1 MARKRFVIIGD
12 GAAGLAAAERL
23 RYADPSA
30 SIGLY
35 TDDPSPGYYR
45 AALTNYL
52 LGELREDQLWAVS
65 PDFYKS
71 LGIRRIFARVIGV
84 DTQKSAVWDT
94 TSPMPTP
101 YDHLLVASGARP
113 RPPSFDGAHL
123 PGVMT
128 LRTIQDARQVVDHV
142 RLRRLTRAVV
152 LGGGALGLE
161 WAHAL
166 SEHGVRVT
174 IFERSARFL
183 PNALDEVAS
192 DLLAARLRQAGIEVV
207 LGDAVVAARPGPDGS
222 VAAVVTQQG
231 RTIECGLVA
240 AALGVIASSEFLR
253 GSGVRL
259 AENGAVIADRRLA
272 TSLPNVWA
280 AGDVANVAGQ
290 QLQLWEPARHQ
301 GRAAGDNMSGRGGDY
316 HPGVHYFATR
326 LFDLDFGRLG
336 AIERAPNRH
345 EIVDFPRGTGK
356 IAYRKL
362 VLEGGRLVGAL
373 MIGERGARVRTA
385 GRRYKRLID
394 AAVDVSAI
402 QDRLLDPSFDAEAW
416 LSTQKLFEKPPA
428 RPGTQVVAVK
438 AAKLRGTQVVKLGA
452 DSQLP
457 SEAFRLVA
465 AKGGETS
472 VLGRG
477 TALLRIRQATEASS
491 VSSIGGTSVLGA
503 STSGT
508 SLLGASKSGTS
519 VVSAAGLAAAARAAP
534 QSAVPRGTRVLSIGL
549 QAEEARPAAAPA
561 APLDARLEGMG
572 RVYPI
577 TNQTFGIGNS
587 AEADIPIAHEAVATL
602 HAQIVRQG
610 DALYL
615 RDAGSRT
622 GTWVNDVLLSAT
634 HALVD
639 GDRLRVGPAEL
650 VFRSS
655 VLRRAAQEESLVT
668 ISVPHLE
675 VRSGQ
680 SLGLSFTLRV
690 EGLLIGSAPG
700 AHIELRDLSVAP
712 QHARVRMVGDQAYLA
727 DLGSGRGTYVA
738 FTPIPPGQEVLLAE
752 GAWIRIGI
760 VDLVF
765 TRRPMTVAAGAL
777 RPRARLRVDTGPAA
791 GASVDVRDRALVGS
805 GPEATLRIPGLAHSH
820 LEVMVENDRFVARD
834 LSGGATFRSGSLL
847 GTATVPLAHGDALL
861 LAGTTML
868 RFEEL
873 P

>member
-30 SIGLY
+30 SIGLF

-65 PDFYKS
+65 PDFYQS
-71 LGIRRIFARVIGV
+71 LGIRRVFGRVVGV
-84 DTQKSAVWDT
+84 DAQRGVLWDT
-94 TSPMPTP
+94 TSPTPTP
-101 YDHLLVASGARP
+101 FDGLLVASGARP

-142 RLRRLTRAVV
+142 RLRRLGRAVV

-174 IFERSARFL
+174 IMERSARFL

-207 LGDAVVAARPGPDGS
+207 LGDAVVAARPGQDGTVS
-222 VAAVVTQQG
+222 AVLTQQG
-231 RTIECGLVA
+231 RKLECGLVA
-240 AALGVIASSEFLR
+240 AALGVVASSEFLR
-253 GSGVRL
+253 DSGIKL
-259 AENGAVIADRRLA
+259 AENGAIVADRRLA
-272 TSLPNVWA
+272 TDVPNVWA
-280 AGDVANVAGQ
+280 AGDVARVEGE

-301 GRAAGDNMSGRGGDY
+301 GRIAGDNMSGRGGHY
-316 HPGVHYFATR
+316 QPGVHYFATR

-336 AIERAPNRH
+336 SIERAPNRQ
-345 EIVDFPRGTGK
+345 EFVDFPRGTGT

-362 VLEGGRLVGAL
+362 VVEGGRLVGAL

-394 AAVDVSAI
+394 AKVDVSSI
-402 QDRLLDPSFDAEAW
+402 QERLLDPSFDADAW
-416 LSTQKLFEKPPA
+416 LETQKLFEPPRAA
-428 RPGTQVVAVK
+428 RPATQAVAFK
-438 AAKLRGTQVVKLGA
+438 AAKLRGTQLVSI
-452 DSQLP
+452 DDRSQLP
-457 SEAFRLVA
+457 SEAMKLVA
-465 AKGGETS
+465 AQGAGTS

-477 TALLRIRQATEASS
+477 TALLRLRGGTELSQ
-491 VSSIGGTSVLGA
+491 VSSAGGTSMLGA

-508 SLLGASKSGTS
+508 NLVSAS
-519 VVSAAGLAAAARAAP
+519 VSAAALSAP
-534 QSAVPRGTRVLSIGL
+534 QATAPPRGTRVLSIGL
-549 QAEEARPAAAPA
+549 QAEERRPTPQAAAPIE
-561 APLDARLEGMG
+561 ARLEGMG
-572 RVYPI
+572 RVFPI
-577 TNQTFGIGNS
+577 TTPTFGIGNS
-587 AEADIPIAHEAVATL
+587 ADADIPIAHEAVATL
-602 HAQIVRQG
+602 HAQIVRHG

-615 RDAGSRT
+615 RDSGSRT
-622 GTWVNDVLLSAT
+622 GTWINDRLLSAT
-634 HALVD
+634 HPLTD
-639 GDRLRVGPAEL
+639 GDRVRIGPVEL

-655 VLRRAAQEESLVT
+655 ALKQLVPEESLVT
-668 ISVPHLE
+668 IAVPHLE

-690 EGLLIGSAPG
+690 ESLLIGSAPG
-700 AHIELRDLSVAP
+700 SHIELRDLSVAP
-712 QHARVRMVGDQAYLA
+712 QHARARMVADQAYLT
-727 DLGSGRGTYVA
+727 DLGSGRGTFVA
-738 FTPIPPGQEVLLAE
+738 FTPLAPGQEVALAE
-752 GAWIRIGI
+752 GAWLRIGI

-765 TRRPMTVAAGAL
+765 TRRPMAVPAGAL
-777 RPRARLRVDTGPAA
+777 RPRARLRVDTGPGA
-791 GASVDVRDRALVGS
+791 GSSIDVRERALVGS
-805 GPEATLRIPGLAHSH
+805 GPEANLRVPGLAHAH
-820 LEVMVENDRFVARD
+820 LEVAVQGDRFVARD
-834 LSGGATFRSGSLL
+834 LSGGATFRSGSML
-847 GTATVPLAHGDALL
+847 GSAFVPLTHGDSLL
-861 LAGTTML
+861 LAGATML

>member
-30 SIGLY
+30 SIGMF

-65 PDFYKS
+65 PDFYEA
-71 LGIRRIFARVIGV
+71 LGIRRVFGRVVGV
-84 DTQKSAVWDT
+84 DASRSVLWDT
-94 TSPMPTP
+94 TSPTPTP
-101 YDHLLVASGARP
+101 FDHLLIASGSRP
-113 RPPSFDGAHL
+113 RPPSFEGAHL

-166 SEHGVRVT
+166 AEHGVRVT

-207 LGDAVVAARPGPDGS
+207 LGDAVVAARPGHDGS

-240 AALGVIASSEFLR
+240 AALGVVPSSEFLR
-253 GSGVRL
+253 GSGVKL
-259 AENGAVIADRRLA
+259 AENGAVLADRRLA

-301 GRAAGDNMSGRGGDY
+301 GRAAGDNMTGRGGDY

-336 AIERAPNRH
+336 AIERTPNRH

-362 VLEGGRLVGAL
+362 VVENGRLVGAL

-394 AAVDVSAI
+394 AAVDISDV

-416 LSTQKLFEKPPA
+416 LETQKLFEPPRAA
-428 RPGTQVVAVK
+428 RPGPQAVALR
-438 AAKLRGTQVVKLGA
+438 AAKLRGTQVVNLGT
-452 DSQLP
+452 DTKLP

-477 TALLRIRQATEASS
+477 TALLRIRSATEASS
-491 VSSIGGTSVLGA
+491 VSSLGGTSVLGA

-508 SLLGASKSGTS
+508 SLLGASTSGTS
-519 VVSAAGLAAAARAAP
+519 VVSAAGLAAAAKGAP
-534 QSAVPRGTRVLSIGL
+534 ASAVPRGTRVLSIGL
-549 QAEEARPAAAPA
+549 QAEEARPAAAA
-561 APLDARLEGMG
+561 TTPLEARIEGMG

-577 TNQTFGIGNS
+577 TNPTFGIGNS
-587 AEADIPIAHEAVATL
+587 PDADIPIAHEAVATL

-610 DALYL
+610 DVLYL

-622 GTWVNDVLLSAT
+622 GTWLNDQMLSAT
-634 HALVD
+634 HALTD

-655 VLRRAAQEESLVT
+655 MLKRSAPEESLVT
-668 ISVPHLE
+668 IAVPHLE

-680 SLGLSFTLRV
+680 SLGLSFALRV
-690 EGLLIGSAPG
+690 ESLLIGSAPG
-700 AHIELRDLSVAP
+700 SHIELRDLSVAP
-712 QHARVRMVGDQAYLA
+712 QHARVRLVGEQALFT
-727 DLGSGRGTYVA
+727 DLGSGRGTFVA
-738 FTPIPPGQEVLLAE
+738 FTPLAAGQEVALAE
-752 GAWIRIGI
+752 GAWIRVGI

-765 TRRPMTVAAGAL
+765 TRRPMAVPAGVL
-777 RPRARLRVDTGPAA
+777 RPRARLRVDTGP
-791 GASVDVRDRALVGS
+791 GSGSFVDVRDRALVGS
-805 GPEATLRIPGLAHSH
+805 GPEANLRIPGLAHAH
-820 LEVMVENDRFVARD
+820 LEVV
-834 LSGGATFRSGSLL
+834 
-847 GTATVPLAHGDALL
+847 
-861 LAGTTML
+861 
-868 RFEEL
+868 L
-873 P
+873 PHD